1 MKFKKSISFI
11 LIIFS
16 IIFLSGC
23 DNSVEPLEKGICEV
37 NVSGYVVK
45 SYQGQALFDKIPNGR
60 GNKLFFLLLKDVVE
74 PGKNYRIVTFQ
85 GSQPEV
91 GTHNLFNF
99 ENKDD
104 SIKSVLLGRYDDSEV
119 EGSFKSLGGN
129 IEIYLSTDKE
139 LKGRAE
145 FSAYENVSLGNGQS
159 TRAEIKIIAE
169 FYAEQ
174 GYTGIII
181 N

>member
-1 MKFKKSISFI
+1 MKFQKSISFI
-11 LIIFS
+11 LIGLS
-16 IIFLSGC
+16 IIFSGC
-23 DNSVEPLEKGICEV
+23 DNSVEPLEKGTCEV

-45 SYQGQALFDKIPNGR
+45 SYQGQALFENISDGR
-60 GNKLFFLLLKDVVE
+60 GNKLFFLLLHDVVE

-104 SIKSVLLGRYDDSEV
+104 LIKSVLLGRYDDSEV

-129 IEIYLSTDKE
+129 IEIYLSTNNE
-139 LKGRAE
+139 LKGRAD
-145 FSAYENVSLGNGQS
+145 FSAYENVSLGNGQT
-159 TRAEIKIIAE
+159 TRAEIKITAK
-169 FYAEQ
+169 FYAEE
-174 GYTGIII
+174 GTTGIII